1 MVAHLNSLYFLS
13 GILSYQNTSQNWLS
27 VDGCQRHTRQSHI
40 HHYQSL
46 LSTLCEEY
54 VQKAR
59 WCYLEYQT
67 CPALHPF
74 DAPENWI
81 GLYKI
86 HAFQWDPK
94 GLSLETLPDLLVFS
108 AENFGFHQD
117 ANRSERLLSKFPSL
131 LFSPQEFGFWPFD
144 WKGVILLFSVPKMQK
159 ANKQSVSAASK
170 AEAG

>member
-1 MVAHLNSLYFLS
+1 MILFPSMVAHLNSLCSVS
-13 GILSYQNTSQNWLS
+13 GTLSYQNKSQNWLS
-27 VDGCQRHTRQSHI
+27 FDGCHI
-40 HHYQSL
+40 QHYQSL
-46 LSTLCEEY
+46 LSTPCEEY

-67 CPALHPF
+67 CPALHLF
-74 DAPENWI
+74 DAPENLI

-86 HAFQWDPK
+86 HAFQRDPK

-144 WKGVILLFSVPKMQK
+144 WKGVILLFSIPKMQK
-159 ANKQSVSAASK
+159 ANKQSVSPAWK

>member
-13 GILSYQNTSQNWLS
+13 GILSYQNKSQNWLS
-27 VDGCQRHTRQSHI
+27 VDGCQRYTHQSHI
-40 HHYQSL
+40 QHYQSL

-54 VQKAR
+54 VQKA
-59 WCYLEYQT
+59 
-67 CPALHPF
+67 LHPF
-74 DAPENWI
+74 DAKENWI

-117 ANRSERLLSKFPSL
+117 ANRSERLLSKFHPL
-131 LFSPQEFGFWPFD
+131 LFSPQEFG
-144 WKGVILLFSVPKMQK
+144 
-159 ANKQSVSAASK
+159 
-170 AEAG
+170 